1 MAEMEEAMAEASRGR
16 IDEPPTEDRVLVL
29 APTERDAELSR
40 SILAEA
46 AITAVVSPN
55 LEILCREMAAGCGA
69 AVLTGEAVLRDHRGR
84 LAEVVRAQPAWSD
97 LPLIVLTGGGADS
110 PAAAVALET
119 LGNVTLLDRPVHV
132 STLVSTVRSA
142 LRARRKQYQ
151 VRDHLVERARVAEML
166 RDADRRK
173 DEFLAMLGHEL
184 RNPLAP
190 VQNAVQILR
199 TPGIEASLAMGAV
212 EMVERQVAHLAR
224 LVDDLL
230 DVSRVSRGK
239 VELRKEL
246 VDLGAVAIRSAE
258 AMRAFLTERGHRLET
273 ALPPE
278 TLPLD
283 ADPARLEQVITNLLA
298 NAGKYTAPG
307 GQIRLTVSR
316 EGNEGIVRV
325 ADNGIGIRPEA
336 LASLFELFV
345 QADRVPGRVSEGLG
359 LGLALVKLLVEMHG
373 GRVMA
378 ASDGPGR
385 GSEFTVRLP
394 LAFAPAG
401 RPTTRRDS
409 AETARPAPRSL
420 RVLVCDDNED
430 AADSL
435 GTLLR
440 LRGHQ
445 VNVCYNGPEAL
456 AAAEPFQPD
465 VVLLDIGLPGG
476 MDGYEV
482 ARRLQSDGARTA
494 TLVALTGFGQEDDRR
509 RSSEAGF
516 QAHLVK
522 PVEPRVLEDLLRLVH
537 DGKSAR

>member
-1 MAEMEEAMAEASRGR
+1 
-16 IDEPPTEDRVLVL
+16 
-29 APTERDAELSR
+29 
-40 SILAEA
+40 
-46 AITAVVSPN
+46 
-55 LEILCREMAAGCGA
+55 
-69 AVLTGEAVLRDHRGR
+69 
-84 LAEVVRAQPAWSD
+84 
-97 LPLIVLTGGGADS
+97 
-110 PAAAVALET
+110 
-119 LGNVTLLDRPVHV
+119 
-132 STLVSTVRSA
+132 
-142 LRARRKQYQ
+142 
-151 VRDHLVERARVAEML
+151 
-166 RDADRRK
+166 
-173 DEFLAMLGHEL
+173 
-184 RNPLAP
+184 
-190 VQNAVQILR
+190 
-199 TPGIEASLAMGAV
+199 V

-316 EGNEGIVRV
+316 EGNEGVVRV